1 MGVADCETPI
11 TKYAYLR
18 FRSNAIV
25 RFRSTLLPL
34 VYDPTLSP
42 RRWSLD
48 NVTLAPVPLQKKK
61 KEKRKVKKRGERH
74 RSWNNPV
81 NVADRNSSL
90 RREPASRTRGVRV
103 TLGFSGSDFQPKMP
117 TSCSSVRGIRT
128 NHGSLVG
135 IRGAAHKEDRR
146 LMERSSEPEHDVEAR
161 GVEEGVAGEG
171 GGGRSRRRVARLIRR
186 TTKDIPAAGP
196 I

>member
-1 MGVADCETPI
+1 MERDRTL
-11 TKYAYLR
+11 YAIHAATAR
-18 FRSNAIV
+18 SRSNVVAAT
-25 RFRSTLLPL
+25 S
-34 VYDPTLSP
+34 
-42 RRWSLD
+42 SLD
-48 NVTLAPVPLQKKK
+48 NDTPPPPPVSLQRRKEKKRKEEKKRNGK
-61 KEKRKVKKRGERH
+61 KEKGERRRN

-81 NVADRNSSL
+81 NLADRNSSF

-117 TSCSSVRGIRT
+117 TSCRSVRGIRT

-146 LMERSSEPEHDVEAR
+146 LMERSSEPEHDVEDR
-161 GVEEGVAGEG
+161 GVEEGVAGE

>member
-1 MGVADCETPI
+1 MSRTTKRRLRNTPI
-11 TKYAYLR
+11 CGFIGTRSYALR
-18 FRSNAIV
+18 
-25 RFRSTLLPL
+25 
-34 VYDPTLSP
+34 DPTSSP
-42 RRWSLD
+42 RRRLSITILPPVSL
-48 NVTLAPVPLQKKK
+48 QKRKKK
-61 KEKRKVKKRGERH
+61 KNKKRREEEKRRKGGERRRN

-81 NVADRNSSL
+81 NLADRNSSF
-90 RREPASRTRGVRV
+90 RREAASRTRGVRV

-117 TSCSSVRGIRT
+117 TSCRSVRGIRT

-146 LMERSSEPEHDVEAR
+146 LMERSSEPEHDVEDR
-161 GVEEGVAGEG
+161 GVEEGVAGE

>member
-1 MGVADCETPI
+1 M
-11 TKYAYLR
+11 KYAYLR
-18 FRSNAIV
+18 IV
-25 RFRSTLLPL
+25 YFRSTLLPC
-34 VYDPTLSP
+34 VYDPTLSSRYP
-42 RRWSLD
+42 LSLMI
-48 NVTLAPVPLQKKK
+48 PPPSPSPPPS
-61 KEKRKVKKRGERH
+61 KKRRKEE
-74 RSWNNPV
+74 NNSV
-81 NVADRNSSL
+81 NLTDRNSSF
-90 RREPASRTRGVRV
+90 RREAASRTRGVRV

-146 LMERSSEPEHDVEAR
+146 LMERSSEPEHDVEDR
-161 GVEEGVAGEG
+161 EVEEGVAGE

>member
-1 MGVADCETPI
+1 M
-11 TKYAYLR
+11 KYAYLR
-18 FRSNAIV
+18 IV
-25 RFRSTLLPL
+25 YFRSTLLPR
-34 VYDPTLSP
+34 VYDPTLSS
-42 RRWSLD
+42 RYLLSLMI
-48 NVTLAPVPLQKKK
+48 LLPPPPSS
-61 KEKRKVKKRGERH
+61 KKRRKEE
-74 RSWNNPV
+74 NNSV
-81 NVADRNSSL
+81 NLTDRNSSF
-90 RREPASRTRGVRV
+90 RREAAASRTRGVRV

-146 LMERSSEPEHDVEAR
+146 LMERSSEPEHDVEDR
-161 GVEEGVAGEG
+161 EVEEGVAGE